1 MGVCGRLGGADV
13 STSVACR
20 VRIIVIDVR
29 AVAVLAGVLRHI
41 AAVGGAFVP
50 VVGVVRA
57 PIRCPAVGMTR
68 PLGIQRDVPRHGR
81 VKVILVPI
89 RAVLVRIPA
98 AKGVAGALGRAVE
111 CRCGLTQIG
120 AVCLIGEDLLAVY
133 AVSIGNGRR
142 LGKEN
147 HVILCIDD
155 RIEAVAGCKLAAIV
169 SVVVAGHRC
178 GALGAMD
185 LDGRF
190 ICQTVLT
197 YSNAIVFGKID
208 PVNHWCAGN
217 GQRFDLIHV
226 DGPAVAVAFSVGCG
240 GGISIGDG
248 AAGDGHIDRVGHQ
261 ADGIR
266 PGRGSGGD
274 LTATDVQG
282 AFAVR
287 NVDSSRTVIVRHRTA
302 TNVHHTAV
310 NSDGRIAFFGDGKC
324 CITGDGNFASCFDF
338 NSSTLGTH
346 SAAENVDRT
355 VGKDGFG
362 IAADFAAVHI
372 EESTGIHLDRSFIIV
387 GAALHR
393 ATVEVQGTAVLDGV
407 AAAALGDKTTLILR
421 AVTDVQCSTCL
432 NLDRAPAP
440 TGLGV
445 YLMTVEAQINRAGD
459 IQISVHQNI
468 VRQIIAARAGDLAKR
483 ADAGPRH
490 IRMARVVAHS
500 SIAAADAMGVRRC
513 RVRRRGDRTGDGRG
527 FADAVFGQL
536 DRHREAAV
544 RAALIGIAARY
555 CRNHITNG
563 NLAVAGGNVALPDFS
578 GCPCGKRDL
587 CVRLR
592 HGDRKALRQRVD
604 QLVDLRRNADMGEHT
619 IVSVIVLR
627 CKLPHAFEFIADSL
641 VELLRICA
649 GKYYFG
655 NAVQHRTTVF
665 IAVLCVE
672 DCLRR
677 QKRNCVTIRK
687 ARRILC
693 THSQADVAVECK
705 RSHINPIF

>member
-1 MGVCGRLGGADV
+1 MP
-13 STSVACR
+13 
-20 VRIIVIDVR
+20 
-29 AVAVLAGVLRHI
+29 VLISIGLPLASI
-41 AAVGGAFVP
+41 
-50 VVGVVRA
+50 
-57 PIRCPAVGMTR
+57 AVGMTR
-68 PLGIQRDVPRHGR
+68 PLCRVSCIAGNGLFHIGR
-81 VKVILVPI
+81 
-89 RAVLVRIPA
+89 PA

-500 SIAAADAMGVRRC
+500 SIAAADAMDVRRNI
-513 RVRRRGDRTGDGRG
+513 RRRGDRTGDGRG
-527 FADAVFGQL
+527 FADAIFGQR

-544 RAALIGIAARY
+544 RAALVGFAARY

-563 NLAVAGGNVALPDFS
+563 DLAVAGGNVALPDFS
-578 GCPCGKRDL
+578 GGPCGKRGL

-604 QLVDLRRNADMGEHT
+604 QSVDFRRNADMGVHT
-619 IVSVIVLR
+619 VVSVIVLR
-627 CKLPHAFEFIADSL
+627 CKLLHAIELGADSL

-649 GKYYFG
+649 GTYYFG